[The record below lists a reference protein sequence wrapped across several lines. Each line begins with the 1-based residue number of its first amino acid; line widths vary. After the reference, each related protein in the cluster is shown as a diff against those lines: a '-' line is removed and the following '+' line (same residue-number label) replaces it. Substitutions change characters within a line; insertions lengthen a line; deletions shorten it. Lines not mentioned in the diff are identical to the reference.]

1 MCNQLVHLYIT
12 VILHEMLSCSIC
24 HVEILN
30 VQKWRLL
37 LYPFVIKNLFA
48 INLFVCIIYNLR
60 VVFVVFLCLCF
71 QDLIILILTKFI
83 SLVEIYR
90 HWEKAHQFTKGLV
103 TLRVMI
109 GYRGG
114 RQVITQVNVNK
125 RTSYVQ
131 HSCNH

>member
-1 MCNQLVHLYIT
+1 M
-12 VILHEMLSCSIC
+12 
-24 HVEILN
+24 
-30 VQKWRLL
+30 
-37 LYPFVIKNLFA
+37 
-48 INLFVCIIYNLR
+48 R

-90 HWEKAHQFTKGLV
+90 HRKRAHQFTKGLV

-114 RQVITQVNVNK
+114 RQVISQVNVLHTYNIRAITRIIASECK
-125 RTSYVQ
+125 FKTLYL
-131 HSCNH
+131 HSLGITLGPSDCTNVVRLTYSTFTCDNLSQPLTRFI